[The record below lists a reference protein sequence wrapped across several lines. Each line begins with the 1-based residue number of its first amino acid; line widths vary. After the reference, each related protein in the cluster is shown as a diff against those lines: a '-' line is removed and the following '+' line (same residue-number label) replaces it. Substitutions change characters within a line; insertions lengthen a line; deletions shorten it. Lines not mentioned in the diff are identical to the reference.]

1 MRQQS
6 TTTSIGTTAE
16 DTAIDFLKLK
26 GLSLIDRNFK
36 SKYGEIDLIMN
47 DGQCTV
53 FVEVRYRK
61 SKNFL
66 TPLESIDHNKVNR
79 IIKYSKFYIQ
89 KLKSD
94 DETFRFDIIT
104 INGSLDSPEIDWYQ
118 NAFCEN

>member
-36 SKYGEIDLIMN
+36 PKYGEIDLIMN

-79 IIKYSKFYIQ
+79 IIKCSKFYIQ
-89 KLKSD
+89 KLKSN